1 MKHLIINILALF
13 FIVPKLTAQE
23 PNDKVKVRG
32 VVNSAISGVRK
43 IIKSDTTIVS
53 GVKSV
58 TAFDIPYDTIAYRIK
73 VGDRLKIINLNSI
86 TTIFSENVSLGAGA
100 AGSSQQANISQPF
113 ETTVNR
119 YGQITMPQS
128 GRIKVAGLTR
138 IEATSEIEKSYDSTI
153 TNPIFE
159 VELINLRIK
168 VLGAVGQQGVFRL
181 ENERISLG
189 EALAQAGG
197 IDFAT
202 ADKTIK
208 LIRPRAGIQEELNFD
223 VRDLS
228 NPKITN
234 IMIYDGDYIYV
245 PPSKAALRNVKNQR
259 ASAILQPIALTLNV
273 VALLIALFR

>member
-1 MKHLIINILALF
+1 MKYLIFGLVFSLCTSSVSAQF
-13 FIVPKLTAQE
+13 FK
-23 PNDKVKVRG
+23 K
-32 VVNSAISGVRK
+32 
-43 IIKSDTTIVS
+43 DTLIVS

-58 TAFDIPYDTIAYRIK
+58 TAFDVPFDTIAYRIK
-73 VGDRLKIINLNSI
+73 IGDRLKIRNLNSI
-86 TTIFSENVSLGAGA
+86 STIFSENVSLGAGT
-100 AGSSQQANISQPF
+100 GGSQQQTNISQPF

-119 YGQITMPQS
+119 YGQITLPQS

-138 IEATSEIEKSYDSTI
+138 IEATNEIEKSYDSTI

-168 VLGAVGQQGVFRL
+168 VLGAVGHQGVFPL

-202 ADKTIK
+202 ADKTIR
-208 LIRPRAGIQEELNFD
+208 LIRPRAGIQENLDFD
-223 VRDLS
+223 IRDLS
-228 NPKITN
+228 NPKISN
-234 IMIYDGDYIYV
+234 VMIYDGDYIYV

-259 ASAILQPIALTLNV
+259 ASAVLQPIALTLNV